1 MRLGIDFGTTRT
13 VVAAA
18 VDGRYPVAVFETPN
32 GFAEFIPGLAVR
44 GRGELTLGW
53 DAAAD
58 LGAQSQAIVRSIKR
72 EASGRLPDER
82 MRDLGIDRTAL
93 ELTAEYLTF
102 LRRSLIERSNLELDE
117 HEPLEAMVAVPANA
131 ATSQRYLTVEAFN
144 RAGFRVLGLINEP
157 TAAAIEYAH
166 NNLSALGKRTPKRYV
181 VVYDLGGGTF
191 DTSAVSLVDRR
202 FDLIASEGISR
213 LGGED
218 FDAVILDLALAQ
230 ARVAS
235 ASLDPVRRAHLLE
248 ICREAK
254 ESLAPTSRRLSI
266 DFHNAVP
273 GLDHVTLDMA
283 DVNDACM
290 PLVTRTLELLERI
303 LDGVRAHG
311 IDPNNPREL
320 GGVYLVGGGT
330 GFPLVGRV
338 LRDRY
343 KRKVLIAPQP
353 HAATA
358 VGLAIAA
365 DPEAQIFV
373 REAVTRHFGV
383 WREGEAGRAKVFD
396 PIINKGYLPEA
407 GGLTIERR
415 YRPVHAVGHLR
426 FLECSELDP
435 YGEPRGDM
443 TPWGDILFPYDPSLS
458 ERTDLANI
466 PLDQRLAG
474 GEVEIV
480 ERYGYGRDGAIWI
493 SIENATRGYSR
504 RYVLGQPGSV
514 AAA

>member
-18 VDGRYPVAVFETPN
+18 VDGRYPVAIFETAH
-32 GFAEFIPGLAVR
+32 GYEDFVPGLAVR
-44 GRGELTLGW
+44 GKNELALGW
-53 DAAAD
+53 EAFAD
-58 LGAQSQAIVRSIKR
+58 LRAENLAIIRSIKR
-72 EASGRLPDER
+72 EAGGRMPDER
-82 MRDLGIDRTAL
+82 LRDLGIDRTAL
-93 ELTAEYLTF
+93 ELTTDYLRF
-102 LRRSLIERSNLELDE
+102 LRRALLERSNLELDE
-117 HEPLEAMVAVPANA
+117 EEPLEAMVAVPANA

-166 NNLSALGKRTPKRYV
+166 NNLSALGRRTPKRYV

-191 DTSAVSLVDRR
+191 DTSAVSLADRR
-202 FDLIASEGISR
+202 FELISSEGIGR

-218 FDAVILDLALAQ
+218 FDEAILELALENSRVDAEKLDAVKRAQ
-230 ARVAS
+230 A
-235 ASLDPVRRAHLLE
+235 LE

-254 ESLAPTSRRLSI
+254 ESLTPSSRRLVL
-266 DFHNAVP
+266 DFG
-273 GLDHVTLDMA
+273 GLVDGLEHVTLDMA
-283 DVNDACM
+283 DVNDVCM
-290 PLVTRTLELLERI
+290 PLVTRTLDLLERI
-303 LDGVRAHG
+303 LESVRAHG
-311 IDPNNPREL
+311 IDPENPREL

-330 GFPLVGRV
+330 GFPLVGRT
-338 LRDRY
+338 LRERY

-373 REAVTRHFGV
+373 REAITRHFGV
-383 WREGEAGRAKVFD
+383 WREAEDGRNKIFD
-396 PIINKGYLPEA
+396 PIINKGV
-407 GGLTIERR
+407 LTESGNFNVERR

-426 FLECSELDP
+426 FVECTDLDER
-435 YGEPRGDM
+435 GQPRGDL
-443 TPWGDILFPYDPSLS
+443 TPWGDILFPYDPSLA
-458 ERTDLANI
+458 EANDLRSVPI
-466 PLDQRLAG
+466 DQRLAG
-474 GEVEIV
+474 PEVEIV
-480 ERYGYGRDGAIWI
+480 ERYGYGRDGAIWV

>member
-1 MRLGIDFGTTRT
+1 
-13 VVAAA
+13 
-18 VDGRYPVAVFETPN
+18 
-32 GFAEFIPGLAVR
+32 
-44 GRGELTLGW
+44 
-53 DAAAD
+53 
-58 LGAQSQAIVRSIKR
+58 
-72 EASGRLPDER
+72 

-93 ELTAEYLTF
+93 ELTSEYLRF
-102 LRRSLIERSNLELDE
+102 LRRMLVERSNLELDE
-117 HEPLEAMVAVPANA
+117 LEPLEAMVAVPANA
-131 ATSQRYLTVEAFN
+131 STSQRYLTVEAFN

-166 NNLSALGKRTPKRYV
+166 NHLSALGKRSPKRYV

-191 DTSAVSLVDRR
+191 DTSAVSLTDRR

-218 FDAVILDLALAQ
+218 FDAVILELALAR
-230 ARVAS
+230 AGLGAP
-235 ASLDPVRRAHLLE
+235 ALSLVRRAQLLE

-254 ESLAPTSRRLSI
+254 EALLPSSRRLVL
-266 DFHNAVP
+266 DFGAA
-273 GLDHVTLDMA
+273 LDGVDVITLEMTQ
-283 DVNDACM
+283 VNEACE
-290 PLVTRTLELLERI
+290 PLVQRTLELLDRI
-303 LDGVRAHG
+303 LARVSEHG

-320 GGVYLVGGGT
+320 GGVYLVGGAT
-330 GFPLVGRV
+330 EFPLVGKL
-338 LRDRY
+338 LRERY
-343 KRKVLIAPQP
+343 KRKVLLAPQP

-365 DPEAQIFV
+365 DPDAAIFV

-383 WREGEAGRAKVFD
+383 WREGEAGRNKIFD
-396 PIINKGYLPEA
+396 AIIQKGLMPEE
-407 GGLTIERR
+407 GSLSVERR

-426 FLECSELDP
+426 FLECSDIDET
-435 YGEPRGDM
+435 GQPRGDM
-443 TPWGDILFPYDPSLS
+443 TPWGDILFPYDPALAESA
-458 ERTDLANI
+458 DLEHI
-466 PLDQRLAG
+466 PLDQRIAG

>member
-18 VDGRYPVAVFETPN
+18 VDGRYPIAVFETPR
-32 GFAEFIPGLAVR
+32 GFAEFVPGLAVR
-44 GRGELTLGW
+44 GRGELALGW
-53 DAAAD
+53 DAAA
-58 LGAQSQAIVRSIKR
+58 GIGPESQAIIRSIKR
-72 EASGRLPDER
+72 EAGGRMPDER
-82 MRDLGIDRTAL
+82 LRDLGIDRTAL
-93 ELTAEYLTF
+93 ELTSEYLRF
-102 LRRSLIERSNLELDE
+102 LRRLLIERSNLELDE
-117 HEPLEAMVAVPANA
+117 LEPLETMVAVPANA
-131 ATSQRYLTVEAFN
+131 STSQRYLTVEAFN

-166 NNLSALGKRTPKRYV
+166 NHLSALGKRSPKRYV

-202 FDLIASEGISR
+202 FDLIASEGIGR

-218 FDAVILDLALAQ
+218 FDAVILELALAA
-230 ARVAS
+230 ARV
-235 ASLDPVRRAHLLE
+235 DPVNLTAVRRAHLLE

-254 ESLAPTSRRLSI
+254 EALSPSNRKLTL
-266 DFHNAVP
+266 DFGGALEGVE
-273 GLDHVTLDMA
+273 LVTLDMA
-283 DVNDACM
+283 AVNDACL
-290 PLVTRTLELLERI
+290 PLVQRTLELLERI
-303 LDGVRAHG
+303 LARVAEHG
-311 IDPNNPREL
+311 LDPQNAREL

-330 GFPLVGRV
+330 AFPLVGRL
-338 LRDRY
+338 LRERY

-383 WREGEAGRAKVFD
+383 WREGEAGKNKVFD
-396 PIINKGYLPEA
+396 PIISKGLLPD
-407 GGLTIERR
+407 GDGLSIERR

-426 FLECSELDP
+426 FVECSEIDAS
-435 YGEPRGDM
+435 GQPRGDM
-443 TPWGDILFPYDPSLS
+443 TPWGDILFPYDAALA
-458 ERTDLANI
+458 EGADLASI

-480 ERYGYGRDGAIWI
+480 ERYGYGRDGAIWV

-504 RYVLGQPGSV
+504 RYVLGQGSV

>member
-18 VDGRYPVAVFETPN
+18 VDGRYPVAVFETHG
-32 GFAEFIPGLAVR
+32 GFAEFVPGLAVR
-44 GRGELTLGW
+44 GAGELSLGW
-53 DAAAD
+53 DAFAD
-58 LGAQSQAIVRSIKR
+58 LGAHSQAIVRSIKR
-72 EASGRLPDER
+72 EAGGRMPDER
-82 MRDLGIDRTAL
+82 LRDLGIDRTAL
-93 ELTAEYLTF
+93 ELTTEYLGF
-102 LRRSLIERSNLELDE
+102 LRRMLVERSNLGLDE
-117 HEPLEAMVAVPANA
+117 REPLEAMVAVPANA
-131 ATSQRYLTVEAFN
+131 ATSQRYLTVEAFT

-202 FDLIASEGISR
+202 FDLIASEGIGR

-218 FDAVILDLALAQ
+218 FDAVILDLALATVG
-230 ARVAS
+230 VAP
-235 ASLDPVRRAHLLE
+235 ASLAPVQRAHLLE
-248 ICREAK
+248 LCRQAK
-254 ESLAPTSRRLSI
+254 ESLAPSSRRLSLDLGGI
-266 DFHNAVP
+266 VP
-273 GLDHVTLDMA
+273 GLEHVTLDMA

-290 PLVTRTLELLERI
+290 PLVSRTLELLEKI
-303 LDGVRAHG
+303 LDSVRAHG

-330 GFPLVGRV
+330 GFPLVGKC
-338 LRDRY
+338 LRELY

-358 VGLAIAA
+358 VGLAIAS
-365 DPEAQIFV
+365 DPDAQIFV

-383 WREGEAGRAKVFD
+383 WREGEDGRHKVFD
-396 PIINKGYLPEA
+396 PIISKGTLPEA
-407 GGLTIERR
+407 GGLSIERR

-426 FLECSELDP
+426 FLECTELDAS
-435 YGEPRGDM
+435 GEPRGDL
-443 TPWGDILFPYDPSLS
+443 TPWGDILFPYDPSLA
-458 ERTDLANI
+458 ERSDLRAI

-480 ERYGYGRDGAIWI
+480 ERYGYGRDGAIWV

-504 RYVLGQPGSV
+504 RYVLGQAGSV
-514 AAA
+514 AAE

>member
-18 VDGRYPVAVFETPN
+18 VDGRYPVAVFETPR
-32 GFAEFIPGLAVR
+32 GFAEFVPGLAVR
-44 GRGELTLGW
+44 GHGELTLGW

-58 LGAQSQAIVRSIKR
+58 ISSASEAIIRSIKR
-72 EASGRLPDER
+72 EAGGRLPDER
-82 MRDLGIDRTAL
+82 LRDLGIDRTAL
-93 ELTAEYLTF
+93 ELTADYLRF
-102 LRRSLIERSNLELDE
+102 LRRMLIERSNLELDE
-117 HEPLEAMVAVPANA
+117 LEPLETMVAVPANA
-131 ATSQRYLTVEAFN
+131 STSQRYLTVEAFN

-166 NNLSALGKRTPKRYV
+166 NHLTVLGKRSPKRYV

-202 FDLIASEGISR
+202 FDLIATEGIGR

-218 FDAVILDLALAQ
+218 FDAVILELALAA
-230 ARVAS
+230 ARIDP
-235 ASLDPVRRAHLLE
+235 ASLAPVQHAHLLE
-248 ICREAK
+248 ICRETK
-254 ESLAPTSRRLSI
+254 EALSPGSRKLSL
-266 DFHNAVP
+266 DFGACLE
-273 GLDHVTLDMA
+273 GMDLVTLEMA
-283 DVNDACM
+283 AVNEACM
-290 PLVTRTLELLERI
+290 PLVLRTLELLERI
-303 LDGVRAHG
+303 LASVAEHG
-311 IDPNNPREL
+311 HDPHNAREL

-330 GFPLVGRV
+330 GFPLVGKL
-338 LRDRY
+338 LRERY
-343 KRKVLIAPQP
+343 KRKVLIAPHP

-383 WREGEAGRAKVFD
+383 WREGEAGRNKIFD
-396 PIINKGYLPEA
+396 PIISKGLLPDDD
-407 GGLTIERR
+407 GLSVERR

-426 FLECSELDP
+426 FLECSEIDAS
-435 YGEPRGDM
+435 GQPRGDM
-443 TPWGDILFPYDPSLS
+443 TPWGDILFPYDAALVGRPDLS
-458 ERTDLANI
+458 GI
-466 PLDQRLAG
+466 PFDQRLAG

-480 ERYGYGRDGAIWI
+480 ERYGYGRDGAIWV
-493 SIENATRGYSR
+493 SIENATCGYSR

>member
-18 VDGRYPVAVFETPN
+18 VDGRYPVAVFETP
-32 GFAEFIPGLAVR
+32 GGYADFVPSLAVR
-44 GRGELTLGW
+44 GRTDLSLGW
-53 DAAAD
+53 EAAAD
-58 LGAQSQAIVRSIKR
+58 LGSNSQAVIRSIKR
-72 EASGRLPDER
+72 EAGARLPDER
-82 MRDLGIDRTAL
+82 LRDLGIDRTAL
-93 ELTAEYLTF
+93 ELTTDYLRF
-102 LRRSLIERSNLELDE
+102 LRRLLLEHSNLELDE

-166 NNLSALGKRTPKRYV
+166 NNLSAVGKRTPKRYV

-202 FDLIASEGISR
+202 FDLIASEGIGR

-218 FDAVILDLALAQ
+218 FDAAILELALAQ
-230 ARVAS
+230 AHVGAD
-235 ASLDPVRRAHLLE
+235 AVTPVLRARLLE
-248 ICREAK
+248 ACREAK
-254 ESLAPTSRRLSI
+254 EALVPTSRRISI
-266 DFHNAVP
+266 DFGDMLP
-273 GLDHVTLDMA
+273 GLEHVTLEMA
-283 DVNDACM
+283 DVNEACM
-290 PLVTRTLELLERI
+290 PLVLRTLELLDRI
-303 LDGVRAHG
+303 LGSVSEHG
-311 IDPNNPREL
+311 IDPKSAREL

-330 GFPLVGRV
+330 GFPLVGRC
-338 LRDRY
+338 LRERY

-383 WREGEAGRAKVFD
+383 WREGEAGRAKIFD
-396 PIINKGYLPEA
+396 PIISKGFLPED
-407 GGLTIERR
+407 GGFSVERR

-426 FLECSELDP
+426 FLECSELDAG
-435 YGEPRGDM
+435 GEPRGDM
-443 TPWGDILFPYDPSLS
+443 TPWGDILFPYDPLL
-458 ERTDLANI
+458 EHANLAGI
-466 PLDQRLAG
+466 PLEQRLAG

-480 ERYGYGRDGAIWI
+480 ERYGYGRDGAIWV

-504 RYVLGQPGSV
+504 RYVLGHSGPV

>member
-18 VDGRYPVAVFETPN
+18 VDGRYPVAVFETPR

-53 DAAAD
+53 EAAAGI
-58 LGAQSQAIVRSIKR
+58 GADSQAIIRSIKR
-72 EASGRLPDER
+72 EAGGRLPDER
-82 MRDLGIDRTAL
+82 LRDLGIDRTAL
-93 ELTAEYLTF
+93 ELTSEYLRF
-102 LRRSLIERSNLELDE
+102 LRRMLIERSNLDLDE
-117 HEPLEAMVAVPANA
+117 LEPLETMVAVPANA
-131 ATSQRYLTVEAFN
+131 SSSQRYLTVEAFN

-166 NNLSALGKRTPKRYV
+166 NHVSALGKRSPKRYV

-218 FDAVILDLALAQ
+218 FDAIILDLALEA
-230 ARVAS
+230 ARIDPS
-235 ASLDPVRRAHLLE
+235 SLTAVRRAHLLE

-254 ESLAPTSRRLSI
+254 EALGPSNRKLAL
-266 DFHNAVP
+266 DFGACLEGVD
-273 GLDHVTLDMA
+273 LVTLEMA
-283 DVNDACM
+283 AVNEACM
-290 PLVTRTLELLERI
+290 PLVAHTLELLERI
-303 LDGVRAHG
+303 LAGVAEHG
-311 IDPNNPREL
+311 HDPGNTREL
-320 GGVYLVGGGT
+320 GGIYLVGGGT
-330 GFPLVGRV
+330 AFPLVGKV
-338 LRDRY
+338 LRERY

-383 WREGEAGRAKVFD
+383 WREGEAGRNKIFD
-396 PIINKGYLPEA
+396 PIISKGLLPEED
-407 GGLTIERR
+407 GLSVERR

-426 FLECSELDP
+426 FLECSEID
-435 YGEPRGDM
+435 GTGQPRGDM
-443 TPWGDILFPYDPSLS
+443 TPWGDILFPYDAALL
-458 ERTDLANI
+458 ERSDLASI
-466 PLDQRLAG
+466 PLDQRLVG

-480 ERYGYGRDGAIWI
+480 ERYGYGRDGAIWV

-504 RYVLGQPGSV
+504 RYVLGQPGPV

>member
-18 VDGRYPVAVFETPN
+18 VDGRYPVAVFETPR
-32 GFAEFIPGLAVR
+32 GFADFIPGLAVR
-44 GRGELTLGW
+44 GRKDLELGW
-53 DAAAD
+53 DAAAGIGPD
-58 LGAQSQAIVRSIKR
+58 SQAIVRSIKR
-72 EASGRLPDER
+72 EAGLRMPDDRLK
-82 MRDLGIDRTAL
+82 DLGLDRTAL
-93 ELTAEYLTF
+93 ELTTEYLRF
-102 LRRSLIERSNLELDE
+102 LRRMLVERSNLELDE
-117 HEPLEAMVAVPANA
+117 LEPLEAMVAVPANA
-131 ATSQRYLTVEAFN
+131 STSQRYLTVEAFN

-166 NNLSALGKRTPKRYV
+166 NHLSALGKRTPKRYV

-218 FDAVILDLALAQ
+218 FDEVILELGLAEAGLRGSELRPVKRAQ
-230 ARVAS
+230 
-235 ASLDPVRRAHLLE
+235 LLE

-254 ESLAPTSRRLSI
+254 EALAPTSRRLSL
-266 DFHNAVP
+266 DFGAA
-273 GLDHVTLDMA
+273 LDGIELVTLDMA
-283 DVNDACM
+283 ELNEACTPM
-290 PLVTRTLELLERI
+290 VLRTLELLEVI
-303 LDGVRAHG
+303 LERVREHG
-311 IDPNNPREL
+311 IDPDNVREL

-330 GFPLVGRV
+330 AFPLVGRM
-338 LRDRY
+338 LRERY
-343 KRKVLIAPQP
+343 KRKVLMAPQP

-365 DPEAQIFV
+365 DPEAEIFV

-383 WREGEAGRAKVFD
+383 WREGEAGRNKIFD
-396 PIINKGYLPEA
+396 PIIKKGLLPD
-407 GGLTIERR
+407 GGSLSVERR

-426 FLECSELDP
+426 FLECSDIDDT
-435 YGEPRGDM
+435 GQPRGDM
-443 TPWGDILFPYDPSLS
+443 TPWGDILFPYDPSLA
-458 ERTDLANI
+458 ERSDLGAV
-466 PLDQRLAG
+466 PRDQRLAG

-504 RYVLGQPGSV
+504 RYVLGQSGGV

>member
-1 MRLGIDFGTTRT
+1 MRIGIDFGTTRT

-18 VDGRYPVAVFETPN
+18 VDGRYPVAVFETPR

-44 GRGELTLGW
+44 GRGELALGW
-53 DAAAD
+53 DAAAGISAD
-58 LGAQSQAIVRSIKR
+58 SQTIIRSIKR
-72 EASGRLPDER
+72 EAGARLPDER
-82 MRDLGIDRTAL
+82 LRDLGIDRTAL
-93 ELTAEYLTF
+93 ELTTEYLRF
-102 LRRSLIERSNLELDE
+102 LRRMLVERSNLELDE
-117 HEPLEAMVAVPANA
+117 LEPLEAMVAVPANA
-131 ATSQRYLTVEAFN
+131 STSQRYLTVEAFK
-144 RAGFRVLGLINEP
+144 RAGFQVLGLINEP

-166 NNLSALGKRTPKRYV
+166 NHLSTLGKRSPKRYV

-202 FDLIASEGISR
+202 FDLIASEGIGR

-218 FDAVILDLALAQ
+218 FDAVILDLALDA
-230 ARVAS
+230 ARIEPS
-235 ASLDPVRRAHLLE
+235 SLTAVRRAHLLE
-248 ICREAK
+248 ICRETK
-254 ESLAPTSRRLSI
+254 EALGPNNRKL
-266 DFHNAVP
+266 
-273 GLDHVTLDMA
+273 TLDFGAAIEGIDVITLEMA
-283 DVNDACM
+283 AVNEACM
-290 PLVTRTLELLERI
+290 PLVARTLELLERI
-303 LDGVRAHG
+303 LAGVAEHG
-311 IDPNNPREL
+311 HDPTNTREL

-330 GFPLVGRV
+330 SFPLVGRV
-338 LRDRY
+338 LRERY

-365 DPEAQIFV
+365 DPDAQIFV

-383 WREGEAGRAKVFD
+383 WREGEAGRNKIFD
-396 PIINKGYLPEA
+396 PIISKGLLPEED
-407 GGLTIERR
+407 GLSVERR

-426 FLECSELDP
+426 FLECSEIDAT
-435 YGEPRGDM
+435 GQPRGDM
-443 TPWGDILFPYDPSLS
+443 TPWGDILFPYDASLV
-458 ERTDLANI
+458 ERSDLSSI
-466 PLDQRLAG
+466 PIDQRLAG

-480 ERYGYGRDGAIWI
+480 ERYGYGRDGAIWV

>member
-1 MRLGIDFGTTRT
+1 MRLGIDFGTTST

-18 VDGRYPVAVFETPN
+18 VDGRYPVAVFETPR

-53 DAAAD
+53 EAAAD
-58 LGAQSQAIVRSIKR
+58 IGNDSQAIIRSIKR
-72 EASGRLPDER
+72 EAGGRLPDER
-82 MRDLGIDRTAL
+82 LRDLGIDRTAL
-93 ELTAEYLTF
+93 ELTTEYLEF
-102 LRRSLIERSNLELDE
+102 LRRMLIERSNLELDE
-117 HEPLEAMVAVPANA
+117 LEPLETMVAVPANA
-131 ATSQRYLTVEAFN
+131 STSQRYLTVEAFN

-166 NNLSALGKRTPKRYV
+166 NHLTALGKRSPKRYV

-202 FDLIASEGISR
+202 FDLIATEGIGR

-218 FDAVILDLALAQ
+218 FDAVILELALAA
-230 ARVAS
+230 ARIDP
-235 ASLDPVRRAHLLE
+235 ASLSPVKRAHLLE

-254 ESLAPTSRRLSI
+254 EALSPGSRKLSL
-266 DFHNAVP
+266 DFGACLE
-273 GLDHVTLDMA
+273 GMDLVTLEMS
-283 DVNDACM
+283 DVNDACL
-290 PLVTRTLELLERI
+290 PLVQRTLELLERI
-303 LDGVRAHG
+303 LASVAEHG
-311 IDPNNPREL
+311 HDPHNAREL

-330 GFPLVGRV
+330 GFPLVGRL
-338 LRDRY
+338 LRERY

-383 WREGEAGRAKVFD
+383 WREGEAGRNKIFD
-396 PIINKGYLPEA
+396 PIISKGLMPEA
-407 GGLTIERR
+407 DGLSVERR

-426 FLECSELDP
+426 FLECSEIDAS
-435 YGEPRGDM
+435 GQPRGDM
-443 TPWGDILFPYDPSLS
+443 TPWGEILFPYDAALVESP
-458 ERTDLANI
+458 DLANI

-480 ERYGYGRDGAIWI
+480 ERYGYGRDGAIWV

>member
-18 VDGRYPVAVFETPN
+18 VDGRYPIAVFETPR
-32 GFAEFIPGLAVR
+32 GFAEFVPGLAVR

-53 DAAAD
+53 EAAAGI
-58 LGAQSQAIVRSIKR
+58 GADSQAIIRSIKR
-72 EASGRLPDER
+72 EAGGRLPDER
-82 MRDLGIDRTAL
+82 LRDLGIDRTAL
-93 ELTAEYLTF
+93 ELTSEYLRF
-102 LRRSLIERSNLELDE
+102 LRRLLIERSNLELDE
-117 HEPLEAMVAVPANA
+117 LEPLETMVAVPANA
-131 ATSQRYLTVEAFN
+131 STSQRYLTVEAFN

-166 NNLSALGKRTPKRYV
+166 NHLSALGKRSPKRYV

-202 FDLIASEGISR
+202 FDLIASEGIGR

-218 FDAVILDLALAQ
+218 FDAVILGLALEA
-230 ARVAS
+230 AGLDP
-235 ASLDPVRRAHLLE
+235 ASLSAVRRAHLLE

-254 ESLAPTSRRLSI
+254 EALSPSSRKLSL
-266 DFHNAVP
+266 DFGACLE
-273 GLDHVTLDMA
+273 GIELVTLEMA
-283 DVNDACM
+283 DVNEACL
-290 PLVTRTLELLERI
+290 PLVLRTFELLERI
-303 LDGVRAHG
+303 LASVAEHG
-311 IDPNNPREL
+311 HDPHNTREL

-330 GFPLVGRV
+330 AFPLVGRL
-338 LRDRY
+338 LRERY

-383 WREGEAGRAKVFD
+383 WREGEAGRNKVFD
-396 PIINKGYLPEA
+396 PIISKGLFPEA
-407 GGLTIERR
+407 GSLSIERR

-426 FLECSELDP
+426 FLECSEIDSS
-435 YGEPRGDM
+435 GQPRGDM
-443 TPWGDILFPYDPSLS
+443 TPWGDILFPYDAALVESS
-458 ERTDLANI
+458 DLASV
-466 PLDQRLAG
+466 PLDQRIAG
-474 GEVEIV
+474 GEVEII
-480 ERYGYGRDGAIWI
+480 ERYGYGRDGAIWV

-504 RYVLGQPGSV
+504 RYVLGQGSV

>member
-1 MRLGIDFGTTRT
+1 MRLGVDFGTTRT

-18 VDGRYPVAVFETPN
+18 VDGRYPVAVFETP
-32 GFAEFIPGLAVR
+32 GGYAEFIPGLAVR

-53 DAAAD
+53 EAIAD
-58 LGAQSQAIVRSIKR
+58 LGAHSQAIIRSIKR
-72 EASGRLPDER
+72 EASGRMPDER
-82 MRDLGIDRTAL
+82 LRDLGIDRTAL
-93 ELTAEYLTF
+93 ELTTEYLRF
-102 LRRSLIERSNLELDE
+102 LRRCLIERSNLELDE
-117 HEPLEAMVAVPANA
+117 REPLEAMVAVPANA
-131 ATSQRYLTVEAFN
+131 ATSQRYLTVEAFT

-166 NNLSALGKRTPKRYV
+166 NNLSSVGKRSPKRYV

-191 DTSAVSLVDRR
+191 DTSAVSLADRR
-202 FDLIASEGISR
+202 FDLISSEGIGR

-218 FDAVILDLALAQ
+218 FDAIILELALAT
-230 ARVAS
+230 AEVSPRAFG
-235 ASLDPVRRAHLLE
+235 PVQRAQLLE

-254 ESLAPTSRRLSI
+254 ESLVPTSRRLSI
-266 DFHNAVP
+266 DFANVVP
-273 GLDHVTLDMA
+273 GLEHVTLEMA
-283 DVNDACM
+283 EVNEACM
-290 PLVTRTLELLERI
+290 PLVQRTLELLEKI
-303 LDGVRAHG
+303 LDSVRAHG

-330 GFPLVGRV
+330 AFPLVGRC
-338 LRDRY
+338 LRELY

-383 WREGEAGRAKVFD
+383 WREGEDGRAKVFD
-396 PIINKGYLPEA
+396 PIITKGTLPEA
-407 GGLTIERR
+407 GGLSVERR

-426 FLECSELDP
+426 FLECTELGAS
-435 YGEPRGDM
+435 GEPRGDL
-443 TPWGDILFPYDPSLS
+443 TPWGDILFPYDPLLAEKS
-458 ERTDLANI
+458 DLAAI

-480 ERYGYGRDGAIWI
+480 ERYGYGRDGQIWV

-504 RYVLGQPGSV
+504 RYVLGQSGSV

>member
-18 VDGRYPVAVFETPN
+18 VDGRYPIAVFETPR
-32 GFAEFIPGLAVR
+32 GFAEFIPGLVVR
-44 GRGELTLGW
+44 GRGELSLGW

-58 LGAQSQAIVRSIKR
+58 IGADSQAVIRSIKR
-72 EASGRLPDER
+72 EAGGRLPDDA

-93 ELTAEYLTF
+93 ELTTEYLRF
-102 LRRSLIERSNLELDE
+102 LRRMLLERSNLELDE
-117 HEPLEAMVAVPANA
+117 LEPLEAMVAVPANA
-131 ATSQRYLTVEAFN
+131 STSQRYLTVEAFK

-166 NNLSALGKRTPKRYV
+166 NHLSALGKRSPKRYV

-202 FDLIASEGISR
+202 FELIASEGIGR

-218 FDAVILDLALAQ
+218 FDAIILDLALRA
-230 ARVAS
+230 AKVGAS
-235 ASLDPVRRAHLLE
+235 TLSAVRRAQLLE

-254 ESLAPTSRRLSI
+254 EALAPASRKLTI
-266 DFHNAVP
+266 DLGGCVE
-273 GLDHVTLDMA
+273 GVDVVTLEMA
-283 DVNDACM
+283 DVNEACM
-290 PLVTRTLELLERI
+290 PLVTRTLELLDRI
-303 LDGVRAHG
+303 LERVREHG
-311 IDPNNPREL
+311 IDPNNAREL

-330 GFPLVGRV
+330 AFPLVGKL
-338 LRDRY
+338 LREQY

-365 DPEAQIFV
+365 DPEAHVFV

-383 WREGEAGRAKVFD
+383 WREGEAGKNKIFD
-396 PIINKGYLPEA
+396 PIITKGTLPE
-407 GGLTIERR
+407 GGSLSVERR

-426 FLECSELDP
+426 FLECSEIDEL
-435 YGEPRGDM
+435 GQPRGDM
-443 TPWGDILFPYDPSLS
+443 TPWGDILFPYDAALAEQPDLS
-458 ERTDLANI
+458 AV
-466 PLDQRLAG
+466 PLDQRLG
-474 GEVEIV
+474 GNEVDIV

-493 SIENATRGYSR
+493 SIENATRGYAR
-504 RYVLGQPGSV
+504 RYLLGQPGSV
-514 AAA
+514 AAE

>member
-18 VDGRYPVAVFETPN
+18 VDGRYPVAVFETP
-32 GFAEFIPGLAVR
+32 GGYAEFVPGLAVR

-53 DAAAD
+53 EAAAD
-58 LGAQSQAIVRSIKR
+58 LNSQSQAIIRSIKR

-82 MRDLGIDRTAL
+82 LRDLGIDRTAL
-93 ELTAEYLTF
+93 ELTTEYLRF
-102 LRRSLIERSNLELDE
+102 LRRALLERSNLGLDE

-131 ATSQRYLTVEAFN
+131 ATSQRYLTVEAFS

-202 FDLIASEGISR
+202 FDLIASEGIGR

-218 FDAVILDLALAQ
+218 FDAVILELALIQ
-230 ARVAS
+230 AGIPALK
-235 ASLDPVRRAHLLE
+235 LDPVRRSQLLE

-254 ESLAPTSRRLSI
+254 EALAPTSRRMSI
-266 DFHNAVP
+266 DFGDVVP
-273 GLDHVTLDMA
+273 GLEHVTLEMA

-290 PLVTRTLELLERI
+290 PLVARTLELLDRI
-303 LDGVRAHG
+303 LDSVRDHG

-320 GGVYLVGGGT
+320 GGVYMVGGGT
-330 GFPLVGRV
+330 GFPLVGRC
-338 LRDRY
+338 LRERY

-383 WREGEAGRAKVFD
+383 WRENQDGRQKVFD
-396 PIINKGYLPEA
+396 PIISKGVLPEEN
-407 GGLTIERR
+407 GISVERR

-435 YGEPRGDM
+435 SGEPRGDM
-443 TPWGDILFPYDPSLS
+443 TPWGDILFPYDPALA
-458 ERTDLANI
+458 ERPDLAGV
-466 PLDQRLAG
+466 PLDQRIMG

-480 ERYGYGRDGAIWI
+480 ERYGYGRDGAIWV

-514 AAA
+514 DAA